1 MIARAL
7 PLLLLA
13 VPLCVVSAAPRR
25 APVPAQVASVLAAD
39 AEARWIPFEV
49 TAGNQIRFGAI
60 ANGRPVQAILD
71 TGVSRTI
78 ITPEFAAG
86 AGIAATGAEVGAAI
100 GGDVKV
106 GRATLG
112 SLAFGGLTLT
122 RPDVI
127 VTGLPVAAAGGRP
140 VSLLV
145 GADVLRRYAL
155 DVDFSAR
162 RFRLLPSGRM
172 PFAGTVAPLAI
183 DPTYGAYVTELTLNG
198 RRLRPILVDT
208 GDGSGVTLSAAS
220 WKTAAVSGARLT
232 DTIAFGLGGLTTF
245 DLTVLPQV
253 SIGAVTA
260 RDVEVQ
266 VEPADGYSTRIGLAG
281 RIGAGF
287 LGRYRVL
294 LDPAARQMVLS
305 APADAAAA
313 PVRST
318 SGLLLEVTANRLNV
332 LHVMRGSPAAAT
344 GWKRGDAICAVNG
357 TPVTPTYAQGSL
369 GRWTV
374 GAPGTTVSLQ
384 MCGGATRSLTLAS
397 FY

>member
-7 PLLLLA
+7 PLLLLGL
-13 VPLCVVSAAPRR
+13 PLCVLSAAPRR
-25 APVPAQVASVLAAD
+25 AVPVPQAGSVLAAD

-49 TAGNQIRFGAI
+49 TAGNQIRFAAV
-60 ANGRPVQAILD
+60 ANGTPVEAILD

-78 ITPEFAAG
+78 VTPDFARE
-86 AGIAATGAEVGAAI
+86 AGIVTTGTEVGAAI
-100 GGDVKV
+100 GGDVNV

-112 SLAFGGLTLT
+112 SLAFGGVTLT

-127 VTGLPVAAAGGRP
+127 VTALPIAAAGGKA

-155 DVDFSAR
+155 DVDFAAK

-172 PFAGTVAPLAI
+172 PFAGTVAPLGI
-183 DPTYGAYVTELTLNG
+183 DPTYGAFVTELTING

-208 GDGSGVTLSAAS
+208 GDGSGITLSAAS
-220 WKTAAVSGARLT
+220 WTSAAVTGVRTT
-232 DTIAFGLGGLTTF
+232 DTIAFGLGGTTTF

-253 SIGAVTA
+253 TVGATTA

-266 VEPADGYSTRIGLAG
+266 IEPKDGYSTRIGLAG

-287 LGRYRVL
+287 LNRYRVL
-294 LDPAARQMVLS
+294 LDPTARQMVLS
-305 APADAAAA
+305 ARPAADT
-313 PVRST
+313 PTIRST
-318 SGLLLEVTANRLNV
+318 SGLLLEVRPERLTV
-332 LHVMRGSPAAAT
+332 LHVMRGSPAAAS
-344 GWKRGDAICAVNG
+344 GWKRGDTICAVND
-357 TPVTPTYAQGSL
+357 TPITPAYPQSAL
-369 GRWTV
+369 ARWTV
-374 GAPGTTVSLQ
+374 GTPGTSVRLQ
-384 MCGGATRSLTLAS
+384 PCGGTNRTLTLAS